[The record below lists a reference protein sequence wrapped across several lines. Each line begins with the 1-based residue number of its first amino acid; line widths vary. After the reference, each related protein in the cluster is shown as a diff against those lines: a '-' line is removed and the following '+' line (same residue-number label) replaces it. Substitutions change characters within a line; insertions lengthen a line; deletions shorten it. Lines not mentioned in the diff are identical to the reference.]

1 MKEATV
7 LIKLSKDNHV
17 QKKHVTPI
25 EAVLLVAEHH
35 RSVGDVPVEV
45 LDTPT
50 ETTRLAEKEVDNP
63 HKPGSK
69 RIDLIREADKR
80 SIDDELNRLRF
91 TYGRVKVKALLSE
104 VRDLPVEDFKKAIE
118 LGMKITLPSSE
129 LSQTKLI

>member
-25 EAVLLVAEHH
+25 EAVLLVEEHH